1 MKTYLNIKNSN
12 QVNKG
17 DILVE
22 FYFNSNEVWNSF
34 QVYEVKQNGITL
46 ECKSSAFKFVSNDI
60 LNTKEELFKRV

>member
-22 FYFNSNEVWNSF
+22 FYFNSNDVWNTF
-34 QVYEVKQNGITL
+34 EVYEVEQNGITL
-46 ECKSSAFKFVSNDI
+46 RCKSGAHMFFNNDR
-60 LNTKEELFKRV
+60 LNNKEELFKRV